1 MDKNILHH
9 IRYDR
14 VKRID
19 PSNFHNIIIGGNLIS
34 TYDDKVADYILKTL
48 YMQYLDSNIT
58 DIFVIDI
65 QQFKEFLLK
74 YLPIYLSEVN
84 ENESKNN

>member
-1 MDKNILHH
+1 MNKNILHH

-14 VKRID
+14 ERPID
-19 PSNFHNIIIGGNLIS
+19 LEYNLFEIES
-34 TYDDKVADYILKTL
+34 KLFTEYAEKVDEYILKTL

-58 DIFVIDI
+58 DLFVIDK

-84 ENESKNN
+84 K

>member
-1 MDKNILHH
+1 MNKNILHH

-19 PSNFHNIIIGGNLIS
+19 SSNFHNIIIEGKLIS
-34 TYDDKVADYILKTL
+34 TYADKVDDYILKTL
-48 YMQYLDSNIT
+48 YMQYLDSGIT
-58 DIFVIDI
+58 DLFVIDI

-84 ENESKNN
+84 KNESKNN